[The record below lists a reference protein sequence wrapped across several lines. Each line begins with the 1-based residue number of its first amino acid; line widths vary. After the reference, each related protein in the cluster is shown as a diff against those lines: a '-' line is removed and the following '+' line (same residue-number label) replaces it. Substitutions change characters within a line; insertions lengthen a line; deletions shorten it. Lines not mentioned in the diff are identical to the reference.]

1 MPPISLASTYAQ
13 ESPGVHKGFEYSRS
27 HNPTRYALERMVAAL
42 ENNRVTEDFDPSCGG
57 FAFTS
62 GLAAIATC
70 LELMDAGAHM
80 VASDDLYGGTN
91 RLFTRVR
98 ARSAALKVS
107 YVDMTSEAKVR
118 AALTPHTKMVWVET
132 PTNPTLKVV
141 DLAMVVRVARS
152 IAPDAILVCDNTFV
166 SPINQR
172 PLEFGFDIVMHSST
186 KYLNGHSDVVG
197 GLLVAKQPEHITRL
211 RFLQNAIGSVMQ
223 PFDAYMTLRGIK
235 TLDVRMQ
242 RHGESAARI
251 ASWLENQPGV
261 ERVVYPGLPTHPQ
274 HALAKRQMSGF
285 GGMIT
290 FSLEGGLAE
299 ARRFLEAVR
308 IFALAESLGGVESL
322 IEHPAIMTHASVPP
336 DMRKDL
342 GISDTMIRLSV
353 GIEAAEDLIEDLE
366 RGLSAARRKAITAEA
381 QRAQR

>member
-1 MPPISLASTYAQ
+1 
-13 ESPGVHKGFEYSRS
+13 
-27 HNPTRYALERMVAAL
+27 
-42 ENNRVTEDFDPSCGG
+42 
-57 FAFTS
+57 
-62 GLAAIATC
+62 
-70 LELMDAGAHM
+70 
-80 VASDDLYGGTN
+80 
-91 RLFTRVR
+91 
-98 ARSAALKVS
+98 
-107 YVDMTSEAKVR
+107 
-118 AALTPHTKMVWVET
+118 MVWVET